1 MYHVG
6 TNKRSRESAELIY
19 YGVAICSQDKPLSS
33 VTVSDIQRTTGV
45 ARTTFYRSFD
55 TVQDVLEW
63 KCDQYYHGFLSLC
76 PAGAAGEMSLS
87 QIMHLVLDYMNANPE
102 LPLYLDGQ
110 GRIGMLFERYRDL
123 AEDLELDS
131 SRFSPYSTLLS
142 WSVPMLLLL
151 CKSHNQFSDTPEQIW
166 DQLTRDEFLHPFLK

>member
-6 TNKRSRESAELIY
+6 TTKRSRESAELIY

-63 KCDQYYHGFLSLC
+63 KCDQYYKGFLSLC
-76 PAGAAGEMSLS
+76 PAGTAGEMSLS
-87 QIMHLVLDYMNANPE
+87 QIMHLALTYMNDNPE
-102 LPLYLDGQ
+102 LPLYLVGQ
-110 GRIGMLFERYRDL
+110 ERIGMLFERYRDL
-123 AEDLELDS
+123 EEDLELDS

-142 WSVPMLLLL
+142 WSVPLLLLL
-151 CKSHNQFSDTPEQIW
+151 CKSYNQFSDTPEQIW
-166 DQLTRDEFLHPFLK
+166 DYLTRDEFLHHFLK